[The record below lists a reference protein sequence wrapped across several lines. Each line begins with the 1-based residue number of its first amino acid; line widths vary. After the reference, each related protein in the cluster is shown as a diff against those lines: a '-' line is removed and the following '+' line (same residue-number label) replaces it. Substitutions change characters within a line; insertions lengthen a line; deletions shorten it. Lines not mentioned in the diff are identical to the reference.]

1 MKIRVI
7 PSILTNGISQVKGEK
22 FDNWRTVGSVMQA
35 IRVQARR
42 DVDEIVLLDVNA
54 SKEGR
59 VIEPDLVRAV
69 SEFLRVP
76 LTVGGGIS
84 SVNDVSKLLE
94 AGADKV
100 VIGTA
105 AVINADLISHLSTA
119 FGSQAIVV
127 SIDVVESDTSQTVSI
142 LSGTKRMELSPVE
155 LAIDITKR
163 GAGELL
169 IQNINRDGTLQ
180 GMDLGIIKAVCRVV
194 SVPVL
199 ASSGLASAEDAVEAA
214 RAGASGI
221 VAGAIL
227 QFTEVTPAA
236 IKVALGEAGFDTRH

>member
-1 MKIRVI
+1 LKIRVI
-7 PSILTNGISQVKGEK
+7 PSILTDGVSQVKGEK

-54 SKEGR
+54 TKEGR
-59 VIEPDLVRAV
+59 VIDVGLVKEVA
-69 SEFLRVP
+69 SFLRVP

-84 SVNDVSKLLE
+84 SVAEVSELLM

-100 VIGTA
+100 IVGSA
-105 AVINADLISHLSTA
+105 AVLDIGLIPEISNA

-127 SIDVVESDTSQTVSI
+127 AIDVIDTESSQAIAIRSGSRIVEI
-142 LSGTKRMELSPVE
+142 SPIE
-155 LAIDITKR
+155 LAIEMTKR

-169 IQNINRDGTLQ
+169 IQNVQRDGTLT
-180 GMDLGIIKAVCRVV
+180 GMDTQTVADVCAAV

-199 ASSGLASAEDAVEAA
+199 ASSGLKSPENAVDVA
-214 RAGASGI
+214 RAGACGI

-236 IKVALGEAGFDTRH
+236 IKNSLRSAGYDVRT

>member
-7 PSILTNGISQVKGEK
+7 PSILTDGVSQVKGEK

-35 IRVQARR
+35 VRVQSRR

-59 VIEPDLVRAV
+59 VINVELV
-69 SEFLRVP
+69 SEVASFLRIP

-84 SVNDVSKLLE
+84 SIDDVSRLLE

-100 VIGTA
+100 VIGSA
-105 AVINADLISHLSTA
+105 AVLENGLIPNLSKE
-119 FGSQAIVV
+119 FGSQALVV
-127 SIDVVESDTSQTVSI
+127 AIDVIETRSLPAVAI
-142 LSGTKRMELSPVE
+142 FSGSEIVDRSPVD
-155 LAIDITKR
+155 LAVEMVQR

-169 IQNINRDGTLQ
+169 VQSVDRDGTLR
-180 GMDLGIIKAVCRVV
+180 GLDTRVLAEISKAV

-199 ASSGLASAEDAVEAA
+199 ASSGLASPENAVDGAK
-214 RAGASGI
+214 AGASGI

-227 QFTEVTPAA
+227 QFTEVTPAS
-236 IKVALGEAGFDTRH
+236 IKDALSANGYEVRR